1 MLPAMSAAID
11 PTDRSMPP
19 EMITKVMPTAMMP
32 MNDVR
37 VSTFI
42 ALSKVAKSPLSSVP
56 PMHSAISPI
65 SGPTP
70 NRNRATAER
79 RLSLPMSSVCAGR
92 MRDQPLF
99 GQKIHAERRDEFAR
113 AHHRDA
119 MAQTDQFDQLG

>member
-1 MLPAMSAAID
+1 MLPAMSAAIE

-19 EMITKVMPTAMMP
+19 EMMTKVIPTAMMP

-42 ALSKVAKSPLSSVP
+42 ALSTVAKSPLSKVP
-56 PMHSAISPI
+56 PIHSAISPM

-70 NRNRATAER
+70 NMKRATVER
-79 RLSLPMSSVCAGR
+79 RLSLSVSSVCAGR

-99 GQKIHAERRDEFAR
+99 SQKIHAERRDELAR
-113 AHHRDA
+113 AHHADA
-119 MAQTDQFDQLG
+119 MAQADQLDQLG

>member
-1 MLPAMSAAID
+1 MLPAISAAIE

-32 MNDVR
+32 MNEVR

-42 ALSKVAKSPLSSVP
+42 ALSKVAKSPLSKVP
-56 PMHSAISPI
+56 PTHSAISPI

-70 NRNRATAER
+70 NRKRATVESL
-79 RLSLPMSSVCAGR
+79 LSLPVSSVCAGR

-99 GQKIHAERRDEFAR
+99 GQLLHAERRDELAR
-113 AHHRDA
+113 AHHGDA
-119 MAQTDQFDQLG
+119 M